1 LITKRR
7 IKTEL
12 NPVIKTKDNFDLE
25 SSRKLV
31 KEYISDLMILT
42 KKEREFLDRFVNGE
56 YIPELL
62 FEDKKILE
70 RIKNHPMALWKTR
83 EA

>member
-1 LITKRR
+1 MITKRR